1 MNVVEMEHKEAD
13 KEGKKL
19 WGGRFSGDTDPV
31 MEEFNA
37 SIGFDNRMWKE
48 DLQGSQAYIRAI
60 HSVGLVTKDEMNQIL
75 CGIEKIKEEWF
86 NKKFVI
92 KAGDEDVHTANERR
106 LKELIGSAASKLHTG
121 RSRNDQAQV
130 DTRMWLRSEIK
141 RHRINVID
149 LIKVMV
155 KRANDEIEVIMP
167 GYTHLQRAQ
176 PIRWSHWL
184 LSYAWALQRD
194 VERLD
199 QLLHRVNVLPLGSG
213 AIAGN
218 PFGVDRGSIA
228 QELGFASVSA
238 NSMDAVGDRDYIIEF
253 LFWGTMVA
261 THLSRWA
268 EDLLIYST
276 QEFGFVKLS
285 DAYR

>member
-130 DTRMWLRSEIK
+130 DTS
-141 RHRINVID
+141 
-149 LIKVMV
+149 
-155 KRANDEIEVIMP
+155 EIEVIMP